1 MLAYLWFTR
10 RRRKA
15 LQRLMRRSRIRCLR
29 RATGGVRALLD
40 DLERET
46 HFLPL

>member
-15 LQRLMRRSRIRCLR
+15 VQRLLRRSRIRCLR
-29 RATGGVRALLD
+29 RATADIRDLLD